1 MVAPISG
8 PFYKTVAQSNY
19 HSTCEGWKQ
28 AKPHDLV
35 LPYKRGV
42 AFNYVKVGPQN
53 LTPVD
58 SVAWSAELPP
68 DQALIGSAYE
78 KLKGMVSDRAS
89 LGVSLLELDQS
100 ITMITNRSVQIARFG
115 RQLLR
120 GNLVGAA
127 KELRL
132 SAVPKRASVKKS
144 FSNNYLE
151 FHFGWAPLIGDIHSA
166 IDVLQSP
173 VKDCTPKATAKSGM
187 SDWYNLSNPGKI
199 DSTTQK
205 YESYRRFRLQ
215 RRVTMGARVSVSNPN
230 LWLANQLGLVNP
242 AVLVYELIPF
252 SFVADWFIN
261 VEQFLSQ
268 GTDYYGLTLDK
279 TYTTRIDKGEFSQRL
294 WDDKLYSGYYGPNG
308 AWVSFWGYSHSD
320 VNSNIC
326 NMWRQSGLAKPA
338 LFVRPFKVWG
348 WRRAAA
354 AVSLLTQ
361 QLAKK

>member
-8 PFYKTVAQSNY
+8 PFQKIVNDGNY
-19 HSTCEGWKQ
+19 YSAREGYKQ

-35 LPYKRGV
+35 LPYKRGI
-42 AFNYVKVGPQN
+42 ASNYVAVGPN
-53 LTPVD
+53 RLTPV
-58 SVAWSAELPP
+58 SEVAWSSELPIDP
-68 DQALIGSAYE
+68 ALAASAYE

-89 LGVSLLELDQS
+89 MGVSLLELDQS
-100 ITMITNRSVQIARFG
+100 ITMIATRSVQIARFG

-127 KELRL
+127 KELKL
-132 SAVPKRASVKKS
+132 STVPKRASVKKS

-173 VKDCTPKATAKSGM
+173 VKDCTPRAAAKSGLT
-187 SDWYNLSNPGKI
+187 DWYNLSNPEKFDIGYR
-199 DSTTQK
+199 K
-205 YESYRRFRLQ
+205 YETYRRFRLE
-215 RRVTMGARVSVSNPN
+215 RRVIMGARVKVSNPN

-242 AVLVYELIPF
+242 AVVVYELIPF

-261 VEQFLSQ
+261 VEQFLSF

-279 TYTTRIDKGEFSQRL
+279 TYTTCVDKGEFSQRL
-294 WDDKLYSGYYGPNG
+294 WDDNYSGYYNSDG
-308 AWVSFWGYSHSD
+308 VLVRFWDYSHSD
-320 VNSNIC
+320 VNSNVC
-326 NMWRQSGLAKPA
+326 NMWRQSGLAKPT

-361 QLAKK
+361 QLSKK